1 MEVQFFK
8 DYHAD
13 MTVLDPSGRPWD
25 STPKRH
31 ITTTSHRMTASGAG
45 TPSAPGSNAKKG
57 LNRRAQPG
65 TDRVPGPEDRATSGQ
80 DRDQHRRR
88 APGEHVHHVQQ
99 VRAQGPGEPQ
109 GTGVRVHKMRV
120 PDRRR
125 LERCDQHQGTRTQ
138 HLQRMEGNARA
149 GAGGTLV
156 QAGSRR
162 GSRTGTAGEGGAW
175 RSAPSQPQ
183 CLPLASKHHRRRQ
196 GAALTVNLW
205 I

>member
-1 MEVQFFK
+1 MNTRKRARGVR
-8 DYHAD
+8 
-13 MTVLDPSGRPWD
+13 SSRPC
-25 STPKRH
+25 
-31 ITTTSHRMTASGAG
+31 GY
-45 TPSAPGSNAKKG
+45 
-57 LNRRAQPG
+57 
-65 TDRVPGPEDRATSGQ
+65 
-80 DRDQHRRR
+80 RRR
-88 APGEHVHHVQQ
+88 APGEHVHHMQQ

-175 RSAPSQPQ
+175 RCARTAARRQSARAAPQQQAGRRCIRPSLSPK
-183 CLPLASKHHRRRQ
+183 CLGRWGGARPRIRRANARPRARRGRTGRASCRPCWETTWVGALPLASKHHRRRQ